1 MAKKKQVEI
10 KPKQLQ
16 LIYDEVAEKNQSK
29 KELQE
34 MYKDALKNVDKY
46 NDLNQKKEEIKN
58 QMKTIELK
66 VQAQLGRAYEKL
78 LDVKSEIS
86 MKKVTMTDLAI
97 NDLMAGTTVE
107 VEDKFGNKYEPIW
120 SVQFKKIK

>member
-1 MAKKKQVEI
+1 MAKKKQEAL

-78 LDVKSEIS
+78 LDVKSEINS
-86 MKKVTMTDLAI
+86 EKVLLTDLAI

-120 SVQFKKIK
+120 SVKFKKVN